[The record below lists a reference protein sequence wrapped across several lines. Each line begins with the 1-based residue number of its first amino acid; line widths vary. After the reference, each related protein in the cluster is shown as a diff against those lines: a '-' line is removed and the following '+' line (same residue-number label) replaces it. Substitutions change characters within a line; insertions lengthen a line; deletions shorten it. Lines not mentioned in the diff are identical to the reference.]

1 MSPKKEEKKWSR
13 CQMRWAVHNFF
24 ELYLF
29 GIFSSLSLSLSA
41 HSSGFDPKNVY
52 FLLVSWQEVW
62 VAIPQQS
69 SWWDFFCWG
78 NPLCTTKYYIFFGW
92 LSYSQIAGILWLLCI
107 YLSSCVMACQKC
119 LKKYKM
125 IIKEE
130 NVNISY
136 TILFKI

>member
-1 MSPKKEEKKWSR
+1 MLPKKEEKKWSR
-13 CQMRWAVHNFF
+13 CQMRCT
-24 ELYLF
+24 
-29 GIFSSLSLSLSA
+29 ISLSFTYLAFSHLS

-78 NPLCTTKYYIFFGW
+78 NPLCTIVLYYIFFGW
-92 LSYSQIAGILWLLCI
+92 LSYSQIAGILWLLCV

-136 TILFKI
+136 ILFKMLGLSN